1 MAPSTDA
8 VEDTARE
15 FATRFADESFAAAAE
30 LLSEDGRDAVVES
43 FPTFHMVPGED
54 AETAFRRYWYGLT
67 EQYGAFESVG
77 DVTVDDD
84 AVTVELAFAQ
94 GSQPLEL
101 SVDDGAV
108 TNVSFPVSYTPPEY
122 ADESAFTEREVT
134 VDAGDV
140 ELGGTLTVPA
150 GETPVPGVLLVHGA
164 GLHDR
169 DGTAGESRILQD
181 LAWGLGSRG
190 VAVLRYEKRLL
201 DHEDEIPPEEHDLDT
216 VVIDDAIAAVDEL
229 ANADEVDADRVF
241 VAGHSQGGMCA
252 PSIAERHGVRASV
265 ASSSSAGSQSESAGG
280 VAGIVSLD
288 GPADPGID
296 VEAITDNIR
305 YGLSPDGEL
314 TEAQAE
320 FLAEERAELEAAANG
335 EYDEDD
341 TVLGGPATLHESF
354 VSMDPVET
362 ANDLSVPLFAATT
375 ERVDPE
381 VQSELVES
389 RREGVEQW
397 REAGSIDDDRF
408 EHYEDVGHYFQHGET
423 PATTMEHLKFGGNVA
438 DYVVEDVAEWVH
450 EVSER

>member
-150 GETPVPGVLLVHGA
+150 GETPVPGSCWSTALASTTVTGPPARA
-164 GLHDR
+164 GFCR
-169 DGTAGESRILQD
+169 T
-181 LAWGLGSRG
+181 SRG
-190 VAVLRYEKRLL
+190 DSDR
-201 DHEDEIPPEEHDLDT
+201 
-216 VVIDDAIAAVDEL
+216 
-229 ANADEVDADRVF
+229 EV
-241 VAGHSQGGMCA
+241 SQYSGTR
-252 PSIAERHGVRASV
+252 S
-265 ASSSSAGSQSESAGG
+265 ASSTTRTRFPGGARPGTPSSSTTPSPRSTNSRTRTRSTPTGCSSRDTARAAC
-280 VAGIVSLD
+280 VR
-288 GPADPGID
+288 PA
-296 VEAITDNIR
+296 
-305 YGLSPDGEL
+305 SPSD
-314 TEAQAE
+314 TA
-320 FLAEERAELEAAANG
+320 FERA
-335 EYDEDD
+335 
-341 TVLGGPATLHESF
+341 
-354 VSMDPVET
+354 
-362 ANDLSVPLFAATT
+362 
-375 ERVDPE
+375 
-381 VQSELVES
+381 
-389 RREGVEQW
+389 
-397 REAGSIDDDRF
+397 
-408 EHYEDVGHYFQHGET
+408 
-423 PATTMEHLKFGGNVA
+423 
-438 DYVVEDVAEWVH
+438 
-450 EVSER
+450 